1 MLDRL
6 KQFFAPKNGA
16 DVETVE
22 RPSADAPVDLPV
34 GGMIAGVPPVVLP
47 EGRGDETERSD
58 EPQP

>member
-6 KQFFAPKNGA
+6 KRLFAPKSGP

-34 GGMIAGVPPVVLP
+34 GGMIAGVPPVVP
-47 EGRGDETERSD
+47 PDTRAVDEPD